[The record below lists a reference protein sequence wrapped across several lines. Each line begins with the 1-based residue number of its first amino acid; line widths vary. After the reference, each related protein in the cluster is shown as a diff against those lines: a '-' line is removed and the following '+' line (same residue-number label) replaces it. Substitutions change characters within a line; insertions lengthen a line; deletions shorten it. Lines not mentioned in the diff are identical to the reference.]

1 MSAGSLIR
9 STYLLY
15 LSQPAADRPLYK
27 AIKGRRIRSV
37 VEIGIPPGERT
48 ARLLEVAAWLPENL
62 PLRYTGIDPFELRP
76 QGQPRLALKE
86 AFHRLRFPGVRV
98 QLVPGDPHSALSRC
112 ANSLSQTDL
121 LLISANQDQAALER
135 AWLFVP
141 RMLHAESLIFVQ
153 DGDPQSGKTSYR
165 QLRLLDVERLAA
177 TASRNLRRAA

>member
-177 TASRNLRRAA
+177 TASRNQRRAA